1 MSKEIIVDKEYEKL
15 AKLCGFN
22 ALGYPQLSIKGI
34 TVPLHRHIT
43 NCPKGMHV
51 DHINGNVLDNRLSNL
66 RICTP
71 SQNQANSKLPK
82 NNTSGYKG
90 VSKNGDGWKA
100 KIRVDYA
107 YYYLGTF
114 LTKEEAARAYNAA
127 AIKYFGEFARLNE
140 V

>member
-1 MSKEIIVDKEYEKL
+1 MSKEIIVDEEYEHI

-22 ALGYPQLSIKGI
+22 GAGYPQLSVNRKTIL
-34 TVPLHRHIT
+34 LHRYIT
-43 NCPKGMHV
+43 NCPRGLQV
-51 DHINGNVLDNRLSNL
+51 DHINGNILDNRKSNL
-66 RICTP
+66 RICDP

-90 VSKNGDGWKA
+90 VSKNGSGWKA
-100 KIRVDYA
+100 KLRTKLGYH
-107 YYYLGTF
+107 YLGTF